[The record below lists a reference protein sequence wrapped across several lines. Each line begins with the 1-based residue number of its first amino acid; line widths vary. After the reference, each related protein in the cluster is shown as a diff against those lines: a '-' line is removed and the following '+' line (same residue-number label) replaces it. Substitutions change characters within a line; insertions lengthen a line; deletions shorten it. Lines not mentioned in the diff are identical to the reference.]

1 MEQILVSRNGNYI
14 LAEGN
19 LYSFIEDETYSLNEM
34 SFERLI
40 GFFKEN
46 STYLYKNK
54 LMESVEIISIHRKMV
69 YQISELLN
77 PSDRTSV
84 IMEFEAKFGNL
95 ITENALLFESWLST
109 AYNWTLGPLIDRVK
123 SYGPG
128 FIKLVKDLFSGNV
141 KAFMEDI
148 REILFSPEGMA
159 IEAGLAATGIG
170 GLGPAIAWGVML
182 AYDVYLKATGDPSS
196 NWFNIVIDAIGCGG
210 LAYLGK
216 AFRGGLQASGIFQ
229 RAAGKEVGEVVS
241 AAAKNPKTAGM
252 LKSVGEKISQKMPGI
267 TSTLK
272 TGAEWATKKLK
283 INWFSK
289 VVDNFTNMI
298 AKFLDSVGVNA
309 SKDVTKKFAQGAG
322 GRFQSGQLRNVA
334 ALQGGVKSGLK
345 NGALAAGIMK
355 GAETETGQKFINKG
369 LSAIGQNPYD
379 DILKAGKTTGLD
391 FGPVVP

>member
-1 MEQILVSRNGNYI
+1 MNSILVSRSGNYM

-19 LYSFIEDETYSLNEM
+19 LYSFVEDKTYSINEM
-34 SFERLI
+34 SFEKLV

-46 STYLYKNK
+46 SSYLYKNK
-54 LMESVEIISIHRKMV
+54 LMESTEIISIHRKLV
-69 YQISELLN
+69 YQISELLK

-95 ITENALLFESWLST
+95 ITENTLLFESWLST

-170 GLGPAIAWGVML
+170 GLGPAIAWGIML
-182 AYDVYLKATGDPSS
+182 AYDIYLKATGDPSS

-216 AFRGGLQASGIFQ
+216 AFRGGLQATGIFQ
-229 RAAGKEVGEVVS
+229 RAAGKEIGEVVG

-267 TSTLK
+267 TANLK
-272 TGAEWATKKLK
+272 AGAEWASKKLK

-289 VVDNFTNMI
+289 SVDNFTNMI
-298 AKFLDSVGVNA
+298 AKFLDTVGVSA
-309 SKDVTKKFAQGAG
+309 SKKVQTKFAQGAG

-334 ALQGGVKSGLK
+334 ALQNGVKSGLK
-345 NGALAAGIMK
+345 QGALATGIMR
-355 GAETETGQKFINKG
+355 GAETETGQKIINKG
-369 LSAIGQNPYD
+369 LSAVGQNPYD
-379 DILKAGKTTGLD
+379 DILKAGKNAKLNYSGLL
-391 FGPVVP
+391 